1 MLGRKNILSLH
12 SRTANPNLV
21 VVSLEYQ
28 MHELRTILKYCYIFV
43 LSKLS
48 FYIWSEG
55 CSINEEDQIA
65 TAEPKIYHA
74 PISNQ
79 NSS

>member
-28 MHELRTILKYCYIFV
+28 MHELGTILKYRCIFL
-43 LSKLS
+43 LSKVT
-48 FYIWSEG
+48 FHIWSEG
-55 CSINEEDQIA
+55 CSINEEDQMAI
-65 TAEPKIYHA
+65 AEPKIYHA
-74 PISNQ
+74 SISNQ